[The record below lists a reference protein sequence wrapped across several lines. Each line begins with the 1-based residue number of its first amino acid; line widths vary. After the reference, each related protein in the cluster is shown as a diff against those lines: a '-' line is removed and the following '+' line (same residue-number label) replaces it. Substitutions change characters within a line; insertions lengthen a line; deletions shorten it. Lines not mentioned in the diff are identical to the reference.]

1 MAFGTLLGGGAIPG
15 LGFLHRG
22 QIPPGGGIGAHY
34 HLSSEEMFVILN
46 QAEVDFTINGR
57 TSRVATPAGVPVQ
70 LGNFHALVN
79 SSNTTLVWLN
89 IAVTTEQNYAGGSID
104 LGNDMVGAPLDPI
117 PTFVVMSLDKS
128 RMGAGNAQHGANNTM
143 QYRRALQPAVFRTR
157 WTYVDH
163 LIIPPG
169 GETARHL
176 NTELSKIY
184 YVISGSGSVR
194 VNAEE
199 APFGTGAAIPIQAKE
214 INSLRNTGTEPL
226 ELLIIGIANDMTK
239 NTETIVIPD

>member
-1 MAFGTLLGGGAIPG
+1 MSFGTLLSGGTIPG

-22 QIPPGGGIGAHY
+22 QIPPGGGIGAHF

-46 QAEVDFTINGR
+46 EAEADFTINGR

-79 SSNTTLVWLN
+79 SSNTTLEWLN
-89 IAVTTEQNYAGGSID
+89 IAVQAEPNYPGGSID

-117 PTFVVMSLDKS
+117 PTFVVMSLDKT
-128 RMGAGNAQHGANNTM
+128 RMGSGNAQHGANNAM

-157 WTYVDH
+157 WTYTDH
-163 LIIPPG
+163 LIVPPG
-169 GETARHL
+169 GETSGHL
-176 NTELSKIY
+176 HTHISEFY
-184 YVISGSGSVR
+184 YVINGSGTVK

-199 APFGTGAAIPIQAKE
+199 APFTMGAAIPIQAKE
-214 INSLRNTGTEPL
+214 IHSIRNTGTEPL
-226 ELLIIGIANDMTK
+226 ELLIVGIADDMTK
-239 NTETIVIPD
+239 NTETIVIP